1 MAKKSTPEENLW
13 KVLAHEP
20 EANLKKMFGQASKAA
35 ASVIKAGTGTVGSI
49 GSGIESAG
57 LNVDSLAK
65 NTNAVAKTYS
75 KKFDKIIEGIDSTSS
90 SMTGSINKL
99 TAQLKLNLEPF
110 SEFTGSTLGTLTG
123 VLQDPLGPNGLGN
136 VATRLINQV
145 SPGMGD
151 KINGLNQS
159 LNLQA
164 LSRFPSQVMSGIDHI
179 LTGLGNLLAVPLNI
193 LSEIYHGYQAIMQS
207 ISKMIGSVMKSV
219 TQLLFDFLDSLIPIK
234 SILGLLEQ
242 VGTLA
247 SQVGGIAG
255 AFNVSAITDVTSQI
269 TGFTDQFTSVLENPL
284 DFAASFLPPQVS
296 GILNDLQDPQSL
308 IEGLL
313 PEQAAGFVDGL
324 KNPQNLVKS
333 FLPPDMAAG
342 FDKISEMT
350 GFGYQGNAG
359 WGFRKAMDG
368 TQTTVLTNIMSQF
381 KNQTGA
387 LGPLL
392 AGRPDTPEGYQPQL
406 IGGKY
411 NVMGYN
417 ETAREEA
424 QPQYKKEGDKEGVTS
439 YARRNQS

>member
-1 MAKKSTPEENLW
+1 MTKEEAAAV
-13 KVLAHEP
+13 VLANEP
-20 EANLKKMFGQASKAA
+20 EANKKKILGSAA
-35 ASVIKAGTGTVGSI
+35 NLLNKGATSI
-49 GSGIESAG
+49 GNLGSNIENLG
-57 LNVDSLAK
+57 K
-65 NTNAVAKTYS
+65 NTNIVAMNASLKYRNFIDAKSTNVVT
-75 KKFDKIIEGIDSTSS
+75 GIDNFSTDV
-90 SMTGSINKL
+90 TGVLDKL
-99 TAQLKLNLEPF
+99 SAQIKLNLQPF

-164 LSRFPSQVMSGIDHI
+164 LSRFPSQVVSGIDHI

-193 LSEIYHGYQAIMQS
+193 LSEIYYGYQAIMQS
-207 ISKMIGSVMKSV
+207 ISKMISSVMKSV

-242 VGTLA
+242 VSTLA
-247 SQVGGIAG
+247 NQVGGIAG
-255 AFNVSAITDVTSQI
+255 AFNISAITDVTNQI

-296 GILNDLQDPQSL
+296 DILNDLQDPQSL

-313 PEQAAGFVDGL
+313 PEQAAVFVDGL
-324 KNPQNLVKS
+324 KNPQNLIKS

-387 LGPLL
+387 FGPVL
-392 AGRPDTPEGYQPQL
+392 AGRPDTPEGYQPKF
-406 IGGKY
+406 IDGKY
-411 NVMGYN
+411 DVMGYN
-417 ETAREEA
+417 SAKRETKN
-424 QPQYKKEGDKEGVTS
+424 QYKKEGDKEGVTA